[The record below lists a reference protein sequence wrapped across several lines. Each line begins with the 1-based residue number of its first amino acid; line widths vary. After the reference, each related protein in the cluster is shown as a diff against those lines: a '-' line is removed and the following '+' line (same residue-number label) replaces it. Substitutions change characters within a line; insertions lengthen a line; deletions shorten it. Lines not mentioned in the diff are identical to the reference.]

1 MEKIGALAVYQSSEQ
16 MKARLIDEF
25 NRWNKVATDK
35 NITAQ

>member
-1 MEKIGALAVYQSSEQ
+1 MEKIGALASYQSPEQ
-16 MKARLIDEF
+16 MKTRLVDEY